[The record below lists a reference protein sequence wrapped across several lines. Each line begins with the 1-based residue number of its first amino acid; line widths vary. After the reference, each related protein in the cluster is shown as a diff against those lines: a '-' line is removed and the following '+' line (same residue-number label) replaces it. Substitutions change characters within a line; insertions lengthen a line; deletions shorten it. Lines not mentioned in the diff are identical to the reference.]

1 MHLSPTTHTNQNIT
15 NVHFIMDWIK
25 KASKKAKDIVHE
37 QQGSSAPNVPA
48 PGTAHGPASATG
60 KPHASPLSDAV
71 RVDDKFS
78 GVRGRSFGQQV
89 SNFPHI
95 FRDGGGGGT
104 VNGQHIIIFADGT
117 YTRGLP
123 PTDLSRMVNFV
134 SNSIGILGSSTS
146 ATTNIARVTDVGTPD
161 RGPDQAI
168 PFLTNQGETPHDTA
182 VWPNCNIA
190 TVVEADASKRDVY
203 GVSFPEVIDRNAF
216 RAQKEALLYNT
227 PIAIRMDE
235 NQRPVVTRPQKS
247 LFMQG
252 EVTFGSFCVYS
263 DAVGSSS
270 ASAAAAGGSTGG
282 SGYLYLFGRIS
293 DTKSSKSNGLKL
305 ARVRPQGQAW
315 ANRNNYEYWDGKQ
328 WGRRMPAMLD
338 DGVANVFNYSVDG
351 FGKHYGPGSGDIWWS
366 SAHQAYVMLFQN
378 GAAALDNSVYLSYS
392 TSLTGGWSKPVSVFK
407 IDRAP
412 DGFSYAFHAYPNMMD
427 ATGSVVPISW
437 TLDSKA
443 QSCRIYT
450 GEIIL
455 S

>member
-1 MHLSPTTHTNQNIT
+1 
-15 NVHFIMDWIK
+15 MDWIK
-25 KASKKAKDIVHE
+25 KASKKAKVLVHE
-37 QQGSSAPNVPA
+37 QQGSSAS
-48 PGTAHGPASATG
+48 TSSGPG
-60 KPHASPLSDAV
+60 KPQTSPLSDPV
-71 RVDDKFS
+71 HVDSKFS
-78 GVRGRSFGQQV
+78 SVRGRSFGQQI

-104 VNGQHIIIFADGT
+104 VNGQHIIMFADGT

-123 PTDLSRMVNFV
+123 PTDLSRMVSFV
-134 SNSIGILGSSTS
+134 SNSIGVLGSNTS
-146 ATTNIARVTDVGTPD
+146 ATTSIARVTDAGTPD

-168 PFLTNQGETPHDTA
+168 PFFTSQGETPHDTA
-182 VWPNCNIA
+182 VWPNCNVA
-190 TVVEADASKRDVY
+190 TVVEADASTRDVY

-227 PIAIRMDE
+227 PIAIRMDAK
-235 NQRPVVTRPQKS
+235 QRPVVTRPQQS
-247 LFMQG
+247 LFMRG
-252 EVTFGSFCVYS
+252 EVTFGSFCLYS

-270 ASAAAAGGSTGG
+270 VSGAAAGGGSGG

-293 DTKSSKSNGLKL
+293 DPKSSKSNGLKL

-315 ANRNNYEYWDGKQ
+315 AKRSNYEFWDGKQ

-351 FGKHYGPGSGDIWWS
+351 FGTHYGPGSGDIWWS
-366 SAHQAYVMLFQN
+366 SAHQVYVMLFQS
-378 GAAALDNSVYLSYS
+378 GAAAALDNSVYLSYS

-407 IDRAP
+407 ITHAP
-412 DGFSYAFHAYPNMMD
+412 DGPSYAFHAYPNMMD

-437 TLDSKA
+437 TLDSKS